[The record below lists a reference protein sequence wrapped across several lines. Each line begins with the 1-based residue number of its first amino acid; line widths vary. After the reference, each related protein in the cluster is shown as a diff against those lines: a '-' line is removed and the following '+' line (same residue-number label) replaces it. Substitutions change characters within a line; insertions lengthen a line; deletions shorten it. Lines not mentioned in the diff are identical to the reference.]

1 MPVLTADFKTSTNP
15 ALRMEWV
22 DATGAEYNGIDDA
35 ARILVP
41 SAVGETVVP
50 NMVQPQRTDAEGAP
64 FPGGYLRL
72 RNAGFV
78 QGTAFDVIITVPSAE
93 EATYP
98 SDFLPIQYSPPTS
111 QTVSQAALTVGGVM
125 CLGMGVEKATCPTS
139 GEPSRVEATCPVLQD
154 AEGGSYQQGTIMRGE
169 WHAHIPMSCNMSAA
183 LTR

>member
-1 MPVLTADFKTSTNP
+1 MDVLTADFKTSTNP

-111 QTVSQAALTVGGVM
+111 QTVSQAALTSGGLI
-125 CLGMGVEKATCPTS
+125 CLGLSVETATCPTV
-139 GEPSRVEATCPVLQD
+139 GEPSRVNATCPEIQE
-154 AEGGSYQQGTIMRGE
+154 AEGEWRQQGTIMRGE
-169 WHAHIPMSCNMSAA
+169 HCSHQPHLQSLAHS
-183 LTR
+183 T